1 MRIGIGI
8 DTGGTYTDAVSY
20 DLDAERVLCSRKA
33 LTTKEDLSLG
43 IGSAL
48 DGLPPEHLKGA
59 EIIALSTTL
68 ATNACVENKGGRAK
82 LLFIGVDPRVVARV
96 GAEYGLPDPKEML
109 FLDARYDAKGE
120 TVEEPDW
127 NDMTARC
134 RTWLRGVCAVGIVDI
149 NAMDNNAA
157 LERKAKE
164 RILSGFRLPAICG
177 HELFSDLNSIKRGA
191 SVLLN
196 ARLVPL
202 IADFLRAV
210 RAAMENRS
218 LQAPVV
224 IVRSDGSL
232 MSDRFAVHRP
242 VETLLCGPAA
252 SVMGGLALAK
262 ERDCLIV
269 DMGGTTTDIAI
280 VKDGSPV
287 RAREGVHV
295 GQWHTFVKGLFVDTF
310 GLGGD
315 SAVRI
320 DGNGALTLLPTRL
333 VPLSVAATRWPSVT
347 GKLRALVDSKKRH
360 QLPVH
365 EFFCLNRDV
374 GDGSGYGEREI
385 RFCRALRD
393 GPLGLAEAAEAAGT
407 DVYNLDMR
415 RLEEEG
421 VVMRCGLTPTDIMH
435 LKGDFTRFSAEAAAL
450 GAEFVAGCLGLSVE
464 ALSDL
469 VYDTVKRKLYC
480 NIVRVLIE
488 DRDPRFRERGL
499 DEGLQSLIR
508 GSWDAARR
516 PGESSFFRFDFHTPA
531 ALVGIGAPVHIFLPD
546 VARALGTRCLIPPD
560 AGVANAVG
568 AVVGNI
574 KATCEVEIKPQY
586 TISGI
591 DGFVVYGR
599 TRNSHVAD
607 RDEALAIG
615 EREARDAAREE
626 AVRRG
631 AAGEL
636 ALSSKV
642 VTSSSAAR
650 DGSEVLLGFRVSAT
664 AVGRI
669 AG

>member
-8 DTGGTYTDAVSY
+8 DTGGTYTDAVAY

-33 LTTKEDLSLG
+33 LTTKEDLSVG
-43 IGSAL
+43 IGNAL
-48 DGLPPEHLKGA
+48 DGLPRDLLHGA
-59 EIIALSTTL
+59 EIISLSTTL

-82 LLFIGVDPRVVARV
+82 LLFIGVDPRVAAWV
-96 GAEYGLPDPKEML
+96 GSEYGLPDPEEML
-109 FLDARYDAKGE
+109 FLDARYDARGE
-120 TVEEPDW
+120 TVGEPDW
-127 NDMTARC
+127 NGMLASC
-134 RTWLRGVCAVGIVDI
+134 RTRLRGACAVAVVDI

-157 LERKAKE
+157 LEKKAGE
-164 RILSGFRLPAICG
+164 LIRAEFGIPVICG
-177 HELFSDLNSIKRGA
+177 HELFSDLNSMKRGS

-202 IADFLRAV
+202 IEDFLRAV
-210 RAAMENRS
+210 RSAMERRA
-218 LQAPVV
+218 LHAPVV

-232 MSDRFAVHRP
+232 MSDRFAVQRP

-287 RAREGVHV
+287 RAKEGVHI
-295 GQWHTFVKGLFVDTF
+295 GQWSTFVRGLFVDTF

-320 DGNGALTLLPTRL
+320 GGDGAMTLLPTRL
-333 VPLSVAATRWPSVT
+333 VPLCVAASRWPSVT
-347 GKLRALVDSKKRH
+347 EELKSLAAAGKPH
-360 QLPVH
+360 PLPVH
-365 EFFCLNRDV
+365 EFFCLNRDM
-374 GDGSGYGEREI
+374 GDESAYGEREI

-393 GPLGLAEAAEAAGT
+393 GPLGLVEAAKAAGT

-435 LKGDFTRFSAEAAAL
+435 LKGDFTRFSSEAAAL
-450 GAEFVAGCLGLSVE
+450 GAAFVARCLGMSVE

-488 DRDPRFRERGL
+488 DRDPSFRERGL
-499 DEGLQSLIR
+499 DDGLESLIR
-508 GSWDAARR
+508 GSWDAAKA
-516 PGESSFFRFDFHTPA
+516 PGEPRFFRFDFRTPA

-546 VARALGTRCLIPPD
+546 VARALGTRCVVPPD

-574 KATCEVEIKPQY
+574 KATCDIEIKPQY
-586 TISGI
+586 TIAGI

-599 TRNSHVAD
+599 IRNSLVSD

-615 EREARDAAREE
+615 EREARAAAREE

-631 AAGEL
+631 AAGDI
-636 ALSSKV
+636 ALSSKI
-642 VTSSSAAR
+642 VTSAAAAR
-650 DGSEVLLGFRVSAT
+650 DGSDVLLGFRVSAT

-669 AG
+669 AV